1 MDKNEFISLVL
12 PLKDRLFR
20 VAWCILRSK
29 EEAEDIVQDVMLKVW
44 RDEKGK
50 VENLAAYCYTM
61 ARNLALNRLVL
72 KDNRSKELE
81 GAYEQ
86 EVQEQPLENIIRTE
100 KMKLLYRM
108 IDGLPVSSSSVAVP
122 PISSASSSCTILTIN
137 WLGLTDVS
145 TFCPNAFTFTVS
157 VKLLATL

>member
-108 IDGLPVSSSSVAVP
+108 IDGLPGLQRDVVQLRDMDIAKTLQVTEEQVKVNLFRARKK
-122 PISSASSSCTILTIN
+122 IKTWILN
-137 WLGLTDVS
+137 MENYGL
-145 TFCPNAFTFTVS
+145 
-157 VKLLATL
+157 

>member
-100 KMKLLYRM
+100 KM
-108 IDGLPVSSSSVAVP
+108 IDGLPGLQRDVVQLRDMEGLSYRDIAKTLQVTEEQVKVNLFRARKK
-122 PISSASSSCTILTIN
+122 IKTWILN
-137 WLGLTDVS
+137 MENYGL
-145 TFCPNAFTFTVS
+145 
-157 VKLLATL
+157 